1 MRKIVGLIMA
11 AGIAV
16 LAGCAVEADP
26 LPVGADQFPTESTI
40 TLAGRTNEPKE
51 TASSCDV
58 VREALLTGTQA
69 DINAAMRQLQTDK
82 SADAT
87 AREYAA
93 DYLDADGAYADTAR
107 DLSVTLIRLYC
118 S

>member
-1 MRKIVGLIMA
+1 MRKIIALMTA

-16 LAGCAVEADP
+16 LAGCGVEPEP
-26 LPVGADQFPTESTI
+26 LPQGSDQFPTESTI
-40 TLAGRTNEPKE
+40 VQTAKTE

-58 VREALLTGTQA
+58 VREALLTGTQS
-69 DINAAMRQLQTDK
+69 DINAAMRQLQADK

-87 AREYAA
+87 ARENAS
-93 DYLDADGAYADTAR
+93 DYLEADGPYADTTR
-107 DLSVTLIRLYC
+107 DMSVTIIRMYC